1 MPDKRSISTKWLP
14 RQGMKKAP
22 VVCRDIRQATG
33 GLWESRE
40 RRRVR
45 VAFMAKWVR
54 LHPSEPL
61 LWGNALHS
69 FDFQLFRFLSCYFLF
84 ITQKHHTFVWR
95 FCCASFSSTHFGGVG
110 GIRTLGPLLTATR
123 FPVVLV
129 MTTSIL
135 LHIGWARQSLVIGD
149 TGGQQKLLYQIF
161 RPRQGLFLKKAEKRL
176 RPAGAGRKCGPGG
189 ADVGCTGSPA
199 APPAGRRS
207 PCLPP
212 CPAGGGRR
220 GGTGPRR

>member
-1 MPDKRSISTKWLP
+1 MPPLRSVTL
-14 RQGMKKAP
+14 
-22 VVCRDIRQATG
+22 
-33 GLWESRE
+33 
-40 RRRVR
+40 
-45 VAFMAKWVR
+45 VAFTHDDV
-54 LHPSEPL
+54 
-61 LWGNALHS
+61 
-69 FDFQLFRFLSCYFLF
+69 FLF
-84 ITQKHHTFVWR
+84 SNIFLGTVYDSSLYCTGSPRVKPGRAWIRSPHPAGHEEARYIAAAAGSKKEGHDHKVM
-95 FCCASFSSTHFGGVG
+95 SFFFGGVG